1 MLLNLGGSVSR
12 AHILLVGAANAAR
25 VRPKVLNLAYMA
37 TASAFH
43 VAQLDGFLWLFVSD
57 SLAGVHLHE
66 GLLGHRR
73 QLAHALLA
81 LMSMLLDAGAAAS
94 LSHWIRCVSGDSDA
108 HHLNGRSRAGW
119 HLIISLGALRGGLL
133 ETTCVASSTIC
144 IDDILT
150 MTRVDSRCSGSS
162 RLA

>member
-1 MLLNLGGSVSR
+1 MLLNLSCSISR

-25 VRPKVLNLAYMA
+25 VRSKVLNLAYMA

-43 VAQLDGFLWLFVSD
+43 VAQLDGFRWLFVSD
-57 SLAGVHLHE
+57 SFARVHLHE

-73 QLAHALLA
+73 QLAHAMLA
-81 LMSMLLDAGAAAS
+81 LMSMLLDAGATAS
-94 LSHWIRCVSGDSDA
+94 LSDWIRCISGNSDA
-108 HHLNGRSRAGW
+108 HHLNGRSRAGG
-119 HLIISLGALRGGLL
+119 HLIITLGALRGGLL
-133 ETTCVASSTIC
+133 ETTCMASSSIC